1 MIVLFT
7 DFGLE
12 GPYIGQVKARILAEA
27 PNATIIDLFSDAPAH
42 NPKACSYLLA
52 AYADAFPSG
61 AIFLAVVDP
70 GVGSNRAGVAV
81 AAGGRWFVGPDNGL
95 FEMAVRRADSAATWE
110 IEYDRDSVSASFHG
124 RDVFAPAAARLECGS
139 VSPGVLAESGL
150 GSQPD
155 WPDDLAEIIYIDR
168 FGNAITGL
176 RGCFVKPTFALRVN
190 HVYLEPA
197 GVFSDV
203 PKGSA
208 FWYVNSNGLVEIAVN
223 QGRAADLLGIDVGA
237 GVWFGEHRGS

>member
-12 GPYIGQVKARILAEA
+12 GPYIGQVKARILMQA
-27 PNATIIDLFSDAPAH
+27 PGATIIDLFSDAPVH

-52 AYADAFPSG
+52 AYAEAFPSG

-81 AAGGRWFVGPDNGL
+81 EAGGRWFVGPDNGL
-95 FEMAVRRADSAATWE
+95 FEMAARRAASAATWE
-110 IEYDRDSVSASFHG
+110 IDYDRSSVSASFHG
-124 RDVFAPAAARLECGS
+124 RDVFAPAAARLESGS
-139 VSPGVLAESGL
+139 PPPGVRAGPGL
-150 GSQPD
+150 DRQRD

-176 RGCFVKPTFALRVN
+176 RGCFVKPSFALRVN
-190 HVYLEPA
+190 HVYLEYA
-197 GVFSDV
+197 DVFFDV
-203 PKGSA
+203 TKGTA

-223 QGRAADLLGIDVGA
+223 QGRAADMLGIDVGA
-237 GVWFGEHRGS
+237 NVWFGESSGS